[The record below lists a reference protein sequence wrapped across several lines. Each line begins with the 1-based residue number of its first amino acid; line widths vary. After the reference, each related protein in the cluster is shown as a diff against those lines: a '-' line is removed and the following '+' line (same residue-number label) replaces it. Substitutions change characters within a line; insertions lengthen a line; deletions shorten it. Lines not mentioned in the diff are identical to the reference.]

1 MNKDRAYTI
10 QFDGGFKEISI
21 SAKAVQGL
29 ISLNQPGRRENE
41 TKDKSFLKALLISVC
56 SLKKIQCL
64 QPNQQPEKE
73 MVNFIKGM

>member
-10 QFDGGFKEISI
+10 RADGVFKEISI
-21 SAKAVQGL
+21 STKAVEGL

-41 TKDKSFLKALLISVC
+41 AKDKSFLKALLISVC
-56 SLKKIQCL
+56 SLKTIQCL
-64 QPNQQPEKE
+64 QPNQKPAKE